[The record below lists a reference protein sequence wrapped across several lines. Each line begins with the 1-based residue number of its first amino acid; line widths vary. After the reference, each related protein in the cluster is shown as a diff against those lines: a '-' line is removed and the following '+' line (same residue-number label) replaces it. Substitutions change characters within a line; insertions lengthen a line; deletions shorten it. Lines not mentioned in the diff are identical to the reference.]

1 VSDDTTAAVVLTAI
15 EFYEYRTLTPGRVR
29 LTSPRQTISSG
40 DQNDS
45 KTNPTTTRVSSSDDV
60 PQKVSPSNVSLK
72 ISPAMK
78 CTLDDFLVCFPSHI
92 NNLDN
97 GAALLNSNGG
107 EEFTLAS
114 HQNALALISSSEGY
128 KQHKHI
134 DIISYERNRSD
145 SGSGMS
151 SDRLSALQQAC
162 NQGQATPS
170 PRSGGPVWK
179 KPHNQIPL
187 EKIMVQVQFKNLKH
201 GSVVDNDYYTT
212 LLPSKLPPSSWGA
225 KAIFETDAAQ
235 SRGNVSYTDILSPPS
250 VSPLFSTSLRRLL
263 ALYVCGKSS
272 RLVQQLASC
281 RLLDFIIKAILF
293 VLDPIA
299 LFELF

>member
-1 VSDDTTAAVVLTAI
+1 
-15 EFYEYRTLTPGRVR
+15 
-29 LTSPRQTISSG
+29 
-40 DQNDS
+40 
-45 KTNPTTTRVSSSDDV
+45 
-60 PQKVSPSNVSLK
+60 
-72 ISPAMK
+72 
-78 CTLDDFLVCFPSHI
+78 
-92 NNLDN
+92 
-97 GAALLNSNGG
+97 
-107 EEFTLAS
+107 
-114 HQNALALISSSEGY
+114 
-128 KQHKHI
+128 
-134 DIISYERNRSD
+134 
-145 SGSGMS
+145 
-151 SDRLSALQQAC
+151 
-162 NQGQATPS
+162 
-170 PRSGGPVWK
+170 
-179 KPHNQIPL
+179 
-187 EKIMVQVQFKNLKH
+187 MVQVQFKNLKH

-272 RLVQQLASC
+272 RLVQQLSSC